1 MHESRYAGGL
11 LVARDQEQV
20 CSFLREPWICAAVC
34 GLLVSDRWHH
44 TFTSEMRVNMEFGQM
59 EKRAKLIVQKN
70 KVTNRKVADT
80 NRKWTT

>member
-11 LVARDQEQV
+11 LVVRDQEQV
-20 CSFLREPWICAAVC
+20 CSFLREPWICAVC

-59 EKRAKLIVQKN
+59 EKGPNQKWVDN
-70 KVTNRKVADT
+70 AEKQSYQQKSNRS
-80 NRKWTT
+80 R